1 MRAGVPGPFSG
12 GAPLPVTR
20 VEQVA
25 HLGMVQEVESPRLG
39 KQRLVGQPV
48 IMSRTPSKIA
58 RATPRRGEHTEEI
71 LREIG
76 FDSESVQRLKSE
88 GVY

>member
-1 MRAGVPGPFSG
+1 MKEA
-12 GAPLPVTR
+12 LEH
-20 VEQVA
+20 EQVK

-39 KQRLVGQPV
+39 KQKLVGQPV

-58 RATPRRGEHTEEI
+58 RATPKRGEHTEEI
-71 LREIG
+71 LAELG
-76 FDSESVQRLKSE
+76 FAKAELEKMKTA